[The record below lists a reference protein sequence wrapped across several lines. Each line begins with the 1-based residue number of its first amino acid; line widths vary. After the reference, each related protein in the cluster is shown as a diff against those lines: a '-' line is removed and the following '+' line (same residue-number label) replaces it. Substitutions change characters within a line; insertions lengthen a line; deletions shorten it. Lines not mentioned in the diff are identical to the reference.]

1 MGIKK
6 GILMT
11 KLSNLITL
19 IFIKIIDEMDGCLFN
34 QNHQTAPLGSGIVLK
49 ISVSL

>member
-1 MGIKK
+1 MGKK
-6 GILMT
+6 SLLMT
-11 KLSNLITL
+11 KLSNLINL

-34 QNHQTAPLGSGIVLK
+34 QNHQTAPMGSRIVFK